1 MEEALPILEFLP
13 NSFKEPGEQ
22 EYIEFLWDAFAAN
35 YDIGKYQMALLPYH
49 MLYMSYVYFSIWQIK
64 LMRPK
69 DFANATIF
77 QKNEKQVMAA
87 TSPFTFYRV
96 AEGEV
101 FKFLRIIGCDEEQT
115 APFSGLV
122 GERNKLAHANGMI
135 ICADQASADGKIAEI
150 LKQVRAIQTHMTPVL
165 HQCLRAFLV
174 DSCTPEEERQYE
186 DAADQIRELLVHK
199 NYFSLKDIEACMSFD
214 VQTIADEPQF
224 AQIRLLFDEFVALYS
239 PEFAA

>member
-1 MEEALPILEFLP
+1 
-13 NSFKEPGEQ
+13 
-22 EYIEFLWDAFAAN
+22 
-35 YDIGKYQMALLPYH
+35 
-49 MLYMSYVYFSIWQIK
+49 
-64 LMRPK
+64 
-69 DFANATIF
+69 
-77 QKNEKQVMAA
+77 
-87 TSPFTFYRV
+87 
-96 AEGEV
+96 
-101 FKFLRIIGCDEEQT
+101 
-115 APFSGLV
+115 
-122 GERNKLAHANGMI
+122 MI